1 MRARTCVL
9 RVCTASLTVCA
20 LHLCIIASFDEAD
33 VSQVEDSCNDLEH
46 LSLDVTWDSNHV
58 HGFLE
63 TAGRDVLSGL
73 VTGYLFI
80 TFTQSHFFPHL
91 VQSLVIEVILLMC
104 KNFP

>member
-1 MRARTCVL
+1 MSYYVLQGENEHFYRMHASWEYVCVPARVL

-33 VSQVEDSCNDLEH
+33 VSQVEDSCNNLEH

-73 VTGYLFI
+73 VTGC
-80 TFTQSHFFPHL
+80 FTQSQFFH
-91 VQSLVIEVILLMC
+91 I
-104 KNFP
+104 